1 MQKISNTTLGVQRRS
16 ELRSNTQAEYQT
28 MVVGMSHGYKMDQPF
43 SRWRILFGAFI
54 IVFVY
59 VGGLF
64 GVGFFIHGRA
74 GFDLNQ
80 PSQVTLMVFLASFIP
95 IWLAT
100 GAVTSWVM
108 GFSLP
113 HLYGRMARI
122 SWRDFKLGFF
132 YVLGLV
138 LVIEAVVCIV
148 TWSLGS
154 MPYMRNLLVSGSD
167 WIVWLLPLSVLIFLQ
182 VGAEELFFR
191 GYLLRLIYARRA
203 SLLWAVYIPSLLF
216 GLAHF
221 DPVTYGGNAVFYVF
235 NTTVTGVILCFIV
248 LWRGNIG
255 MAMGIHFAVNISAI
269 LIVGQDNT
277 PIGSGGAFWV
287 STIAPKS
294 DTLGLIMVAFTLLEI
309 ILYFV
314 WAKRYH
320 GALIPRDVGSV

>member
-1 MQKISNTTLGVQRRS
+1 MHYHLVAWVNAILAKSIGIGIRLDSVVVAPVGVNFFASRR
-16 ELRSNTQAEYQT
+16 R
-28 MVVGMSHGYKMDQPF
+28 
-43 SRWRILFGAFI
+43 
-54 IVFVY
+54 
-59 VGGLF
+59 
-64 GVGFFIHGRA
+64 RA
-74 GFDLNQ
+74 
-80 PSQVTLMVFLASFIP
+80 
-95 IWLAT
+95 
-100 GAVTSWVM
+100 
-108 GFSLP
+108 
-113 HLYGRMARI
+113 
-122 SWRDFKLGFF
+122 
-132 YVLGLV
+132 
-138 LVIEAVVCIV
+138 
-148 TWSLGS
+148 
-154 MPYMRNLLVSGSD
+154 
-167 WIVWLLPLSVLIFLQ
+167 
-182 VGAEELFFR
+182 FFR